1 MSTGEASTS
10 PSNLSAGTRTFKPNT
25 PGSELVSDLKIV
37 SDHIFIKSKGNALTS
52 EEFANFIT
60 ENQIGE
66 FYITGADAVACVK
79 STTYNL
85 RKADYQVNVLSD
97 CITSYDK
104 KKIDEM
110 LHYYESKGCK
120 LMSVN
125 DLLDS

>member
-1 MSTGEASTS
+1 M
-10 PSNLSAGTRTFKPNT
+10 
-25 PGSELVSDLKIV
+25 VSDLKIV

-120 LMSVN
+120 LMSLN